1 MNHFECLFC
10 KKKYSKELNG
20 QIISVTDNEILRA
33 QSLLAEYEGLFCLPA
48 SAASLAGLFQLQAEK
63 KLNPY
68 NKILLILTGAG
79 VKNVKI
85 LDPSQ
90 MEILHSSLE
99 KLEQALSLIKKKDL
113 NPPFLYNPIYM

>member
-90 MEILHSSLE
+90 MEIYRTSLE
-99 KLEQALSLIKKKDL
+99 KLGQALSLIKKKR
-113 NPPFLYNPIYM
+113 PKSPFSL